1 MKQSGFGFVME
12 IGILAIGCVGIGYG
26 LKCRKQLNELSDKI
40 DKSIDEIEKGT
51 IIDVSEDIVEKAVND
66 AVAKKTSDAVNK
78 CVSRVIVDVDKDLHN
93 QVKNAVT
100 KKYESMEASVTR
112 EIEKQIKEIDID
124 SVKDE
129 VIVKAK
135 EAASEKFND
144 SLDDVLNEFKE
155 RLNSITKV
163 YKSIEDAIGSK
174 ASGDKAI
181 KLVV

>member
-1 MKQSGFGFVME
+1 MKRSGIGFVVE
-12 IGILAIGCVGIGYG
+12 LGILAVGCIGIGYG
-26 LKCRKQLNELSDKI
+26 LKCRKEMNELAEKI

-51 IIDVSEDIVEKAVND
+51 VIDVSEDIVEKAVND
-66 AVAKKTSDAVNK
+66 AVAKKTTDAVNK
-78 CVSRVIVDVDKDLHN
+78 CVSRIIVDVEKDLHG

-100 KKYESMEASVTR
+100 KKYESMESSVTR

-124 SVKDE
+124 GVKDE
-129 VIVKAK
+129 VIEKAK

-163 YKSIEDAIGSK
+163 YKSIEETFSSK